1 MDGDDSVPRSVKD
14 RIALLQQQQ
23 PAPSA
28 SPSSSSRSTLAPR
41 PPPSPTASSTS
52 PRLPSSSH
60 LSNLYNQSA
69 GNTNTTSPV
78 KASAT
83 FGHSKVN
90 ARPESPTATSH
101 THTRGS
107 SPPYPTRLQD
117 TLAGHIGERTYSP
130 RSQSPAQPPPPL
142 PRRISSPSVD
152 TSSSHTHQLRH
163 RSQTVE
169 PLSSNGT
176 NSSRPRPPQ
185 LPPRRSST
193 LDPLTSNQA
202 FEESTSFSHG
212 IPSTSSTL
220 SSRSI
225 SQNSN
230 PPSSSVRSNKVPTL
244 TPARSIPS
252 STTQSSTSDSQVPPL
267 PRRRPTLPLSTSSR
281 NQDISP
287 RTPLVSTFQSAPPL
301 RPRPTISSKPTLN
314 DPLSAPSPP
323 RSSSSRN
330 GNPLEN
336 NSTRKESSFK
346 IRPIDPRAR
355 LRYERLFDQVL
366 DSRVP
371 NRGGEDDEV
380 IEGELVR
387 MIWERSRLS
396 REVLR
401 GVWWVFFSL
410 LIPSDRRRHE
420 AWRYKEK
427 DQKLNDCLWSIR
439 NEISPKSAQLDKDK
453 FVRGMWII
461 DEELRRRQRKD

>member
-23 PAPSA
+23 PGPSA
-28 SPSSSSRSTLAPR
+28 CPSSSSRSTVAPR

-52 PRLPSSSH
+52 PRLASSSH
-60 LSNLYNQSA
+60 LSNLYNQSS
-69 GNTNTTSPV
+69 GNTHTTSPV

-101 THTRGS
+101 ARTRGS

-152 TSSSHTHQLRH
+152 TSSSHTQQLRH
-163 RSQTVE
+163 RSQTVD

-202 FEESTSFSHG
+202 FEESTSFPHG

-230 PPSSSVRSNKVPTL
+230 PPSSSVRSNKGPTL
-244 TPARSIPS
+244 PPARSIPS
-252 STTQSSTSDSQVPPL
+252 STTQSSTSQVPPL
-267 PRRRPTLPLSTSSR
+267 PQRKPTLPSSTTSR
-281 NQDISP
+281 KQDISP
-287 RTPLVSTFQSAPPL
+287 RTPLVSTFQPSAPPL

-323 RSSSSRN
+323 RSSPSRN
-330 GNPLEN
+330 GNPLEKN
-336 NSTRKESSFK
+336 NPTRKESSFK

-401 GVWWVFFSL
+401 GVW
-410 LIPSDRRRHE
+410 
-420 AWRYKEK
+420 
-427 DQKLNDCLWSIR
+427 